1 MFRNEYL
8 MDKALIKEYV
18 YRVLGKKM
26 MIIGTL
32 VFILCIIIFIFDEGD
47 TKYLMLIVGLIGL
60 LCSIL
65 SPILMRRTIEKA
77 SKRLNNGKLEKT
89 VIEFGKKIKMTE
101 GTAKLE
107 FDYEQ
112 IRKIKYTKNFI
123 VLRIEKDAAILVY
136 RNGFKKGKEEDF
148 IKFINEKCM

>member
-1 MFRNEYL
+1 
-8 MDKALIKEYV
+8 
-18 YRVLGKKM
+18 
-26 MIIGTL
+26 
-32 VFILCIIIFIFDEGD
+32 
-47 TKYLMLIVGLIGL
+47 
-60 LCSIL
+60 
-65 SPILMRRTIEKA
+65 MRRTIEKA

-89 VIEFGKKIKMTE
+89 VIEIGKKIKMTE